1 MRFHRQSIAALAF
14 AAAVAC
20 SGGDT
25 PSPSPANPVLGD
37 PVEQASAG
45 DPGEID
51 DLVYGSADESRP
63 LEIRSV
69 RLSPDPPVSGEP
81 VRASVQVSHTPGERY
96 LLDYEWD
103 VAGRTFHG
111 NLASIELPRL
121 RRGQRV
127 RVKVTATN
135 GSGEQHEAF
144 AEAEI
149 PNTPPQMMDL
159 DVRVKPT
166 RDDEAEIWEAVAWAQ
181 DPDSDPVTYEY
192 TWLKNGREMDNT
204 SSELRTASLR
214 RGDRIRVRVVASDGM
229 DESPE
234 AESGTLEVGN
244 ATPEI
249 TSRPPTLEGSGEY
262 RYKVEARDRDGDS
275 LRYELVEGPQGMKL
289 NPSSGDIL
297 WTPTPDQVGRHN
309 IEVAVTDV
317 HGGRGT
323 QSFVIPIISIDGGA
337 GGSPASVP

>member
-1 MRFHRQSIAALAF
+1 MRFHRQSMGALALV
-14 AAAVAC
+14 AAVAC
-20 SGGDT
+20 SGDAPEPSSGDAT
-25 PSPSPANPVLGD
+25 SGVLAAETLPGD
-37 PVEQASAG
+37 AEMDFDFDFDLDG
-45 DPGEID
+45 DSEP
-51 DLVYGSADESRP
+51 ES
-63 LEIRSV
+63 LEIQNV

-81 VRASVQVSHTPGERY
+81 VRASVRVTHPPGEPY
-96 LLDYEWD
+96 ELEYEWD
-103 VAGRTFHG
+103 IAGRTING
-111 NLASIELPRL
+111 DMASVDLPRL

-127 RVKVTATN
+127 RVRVTASSA
-135 GSGEQHEAF
+135 SGDRHEGF
-144 AEAEI
+144 AESEI

-166 RDDEAEIWEAVAWAQ
+166 RDDEGEIWEAVAWAQ
-181 DPDSDPVTYEY
+181 DPDSDPVSYEY
-192 TWLKNGREMDNT
+192 TWLKNGREMDVT
-204 SSELRTASLR
+204 SAELPTSSLR

-249 TSRPPTLEGSGEY
+249 TSRPPALEGSGEY
-262 RYKVEARDRDGDS
+262 RYKVEARDSDGDS
-275 LRYELVEGPQGMKL
+275 LRFELVEGPQGMKL

-309 IEVAVTDV
+309 VEIAVSDV

-323 QSFVIPIISIDGGA
+323 QSFVIPIIAGPGGT
-337 GGSPASVP
+337 PASVR